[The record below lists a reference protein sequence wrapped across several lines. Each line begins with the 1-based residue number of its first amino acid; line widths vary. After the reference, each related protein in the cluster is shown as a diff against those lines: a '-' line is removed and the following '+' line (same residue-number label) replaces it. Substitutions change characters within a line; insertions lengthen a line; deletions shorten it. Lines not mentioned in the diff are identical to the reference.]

1 MERGAELVDAG
12 RSFGRTLQKSRKR
25 QRLGAAAALGIW
37 RNLKA
42 DIGIGRQMRTCIL
55 GLLIP
60 IGFGSLCVLT
70 AWRRSFNTDRNG

>member
-1 MERGAELVDAG
+1 
-12 RSFGRTLQKSRKR
+12 
-25 QRLGAAAALGIW
+25 
-37 RNLKA
+37 LKA